1 MSNERTGYG
10 AKVAIIGAFASIISA
25 IVAIASYC
33 TYSSPLI
40 VYGSFFLF
48 IATVVIIVWLFPVR
62 LLINFYKNRRE
73 TSKNNKIAKR
83 FFEEFEEGNFMGDFK
98 LFIAGSL
105 GLHKPYAFHFV
116 IENLLNLEDFRGKI
130 PEPPT
135 NLVSLY
141 FNHWTGTFNR
151 SDRTK
156 KDFDLVFRDFENIL
170 HEYYSLFIEK
180 PIRAIRNVGNEVP
193 EHIKIE
199 WKKAVNDYN
208 EFARDWNKFCN
219 RVRRG
224 FGVSEGFDIGAL
236 QGIRLAEE
244 L

>member
-1 MSNERTGYG
+1 MPNEKSEYG
-10 AKVAIIGAFASIISA
+10 TKIPIAPIASIIMA
-25 IVAIASYC
+25 IVAIVSVR
-33 TYSSPLI
+33 TYFPPLLI
-40 VYGSFFLF
+40 SGLLVVLF
-48 IATVVIIVWLFPVR
+48 VLTVVAVWPFSVR
-62 LLINFYKNRRE
+62 PLINFYKNQRE
-73 TSKNNKIAKR
+73 IRKNNKAAKR
-83 FFEEFEEGNFMGDFK
+83 FFEDFEESNFMGNFK
-98 LFIAGSL
+98 LFIADSL
-105 GLHKPYAFHFV
+105 GQHKPYAFHFV

-199 WKKAVNDYN
+199 WKKAVNDYD

-219 RVRRG
+219 RVRRS